1 MDTRGSSAIGGR
13 TVTVFVVVAAVLVS
27 AVLAPVVWERTSGP
41 DDAVAVVSIDGYVS
55 SSSVD
60 AWEEDLKQVRQNETV
75 KAVVLKVDSPGG
87 SAAASERLY
96 MAVQRTAEE
105 MPVVAS
111 VQSTGASGA
120 YYAMLPAERI
130 YAMPSSFVGSVGVRG
145 STPAPP
151 IGSEIRTGP
160 DKASGTLDQRRA
172 QIETLRRMF
181 VGSVMKWRGDR
192 LNISRE
198 EVSHAKVYVGPT
210 AVRNGMA
217 DRIGTLPEATQYAA
231 DRAGLDSYAVVE
243 KEPPSR
249 MGIILLSSESGEPV
263 VIKESPVGYD
273 GVDAPTALMVYGE
286 VRYEDEV
293 ISNASA

>member
-13 TVTVFVVVAAVLVS
+13 TVSVLVVVAAVLVS

-41 DDAVAVVSIDGYVS
+41 DDAVAVISIDGYVS

-60 AWEEDLKQVRQNETV
+60 AWEEDLKEVRQNETV

-96 MAVQRTAEE
+96 MAVQRTAKE

-111 VQSTGASGA
+111 IQATGASGA
-120 YYAMLPAERI
+120 YYAMLPADRI
-130 YAMPSSFVGSVGVRG
+130 YTMPSSFVGSVGVRG

-151 IGSEIRTGP
+151 TGSEIRTGP
-160 DKASGTLDQRRA
+160 DKASGTLEQRRA

-181 VGSVMKWRGDR
+181 VGSVMKWRGDD

-198 EVSHAKVYVGPT
+198 EVAHAKVYVGPT
-210 AVRNGMA
+210 AVQNGMA
-217 DRIGTLPEATQYAA
+217 DRIGTLSEATQYAA
-231 DRAGLDSYAVVE
+231 EQAGLDSYAVVE
-243 KEPPSR
+243 KEPPSPY
-249 MGIILLSSESGEPV
+249 GIILLSTESGEPV

-273 GVDAPTALMVYGE
+273 GVDASTPLMVYGE

>member
-1 MDTRGSSAIGGR
+1 MSDRRTSPASGR
-13 TVTVFVVVAAVLVS
+13 TAYVLVVVAAVLVS

-41 DDAVAVVSIDGYVS
+41 DDAVAVVSIDGYIS
-55 SSSVD
+55 SDTVD
-60 AWEEDLKQVRQNETV
+60 AWEEDLREARENETIE
-75 KAVVLKVDSPGG
+75 AVVLKIDSPGG

-96 MAVQRTAEE
+96 MAVQRTAQEL
-105 MPVVAS
+105 PVVAS
-111 VQSTGASGA
+111 VQATGASGA

-130 YAMPSSFVGSVGVRG
+130 YTMPSSFVGSVGVRG
-145 STPAPP
+145 SKPFPP
-151 IGSEIRTGP
+151 SGQEIRTGP
-160 DKASGTLDQRRA
+160 DKASGTIEQRRT

-181 VGSVMKWRGDR
+181 VGSVMKWRGDD

-217 DRIGTLPEATQYAA
+217 DRIGTLSEAIEDAA

-243 KEPPSR
+243 KEPPDR
-249 MGIILLSSESGEPV
+249 FGIFVFGTEGGEPV
-263 VIKESPVGYD
+263 VVKQSPVGYS

-293 ISNASA
+293 ITNGSA